1 MRKWNKNA
9 ENPLKEQGP
18 NKQNLCS
25 MQMTVFVYFY
35 EKVIWIK
42 IPTSGEK
49 SQKGW
54 TGTLI
59 KFHMM
64 DDRQSR

>member
-9 ENPLKEQGP
+9 EKPLKEQGL
-18 NKQNLCS
+18 NNHSLCS
-25 MQMTVFVYFY
+25 MQIPIFVYFY
-35 EKVIWIK
+35 EKEIWIK
-42 IPTSGEK
+42 ISTAGEE
-49 SQKGW
+49 SQKEW

-64 DDRQSR
+64 SDRESH